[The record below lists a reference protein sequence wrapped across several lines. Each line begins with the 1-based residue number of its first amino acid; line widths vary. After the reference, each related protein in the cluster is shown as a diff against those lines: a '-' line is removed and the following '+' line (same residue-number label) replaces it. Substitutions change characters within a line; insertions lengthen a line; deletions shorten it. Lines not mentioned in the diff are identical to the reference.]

1 MAGAHPFLR
10 AWFRLCWSYHFYS
23 RGCVLFRPDTVRACV
38 GGTPGLFLEVKLK
51 AKTSGVIIRMD
62 SDWKEIYKQMTVPFV
77 WILSRR
83 IRQSQVRAHPELT
96 LP

>member
-10 AWFRLCWSYHFYS
+10 AWFRLCWSYPFSS
-23 RGCVLFRPDTVRACV
+23 RGCELSRPETVRACA
-38 GGTPGLFLEVKLK
+38 GGTPGLFVKVKLK
-51 AKTSGVIIRMD
+51 AGTSGVIIRMYA
-62 SDWKEIYKQMTVPFV
+62 DWKGIYKQVTVPFV

-83 IRQSQVRAHPELT
+83 IRQSLGREHPDLT